1 MLTPDT
7 SNATFAAACALV
19 RTGAAGD
26 EAGLRALIDTRSP
39 DELVGLVL
47 ATGALAQLLGLV
59 AHGGDAQ
66 ALDAHLTQIIAN
78 QQQ

>member
-1 MLTPDT
+1 MTTPDT
-7 SNATFAAACALV
+7 SGATFAAACALV

-26 EAGLRALIDTRSP
+26 EDGLRALIDTRDT

-59 AHGGDAQ
+59 AHGGDVG
-66 ALDAHLTQIIAN
+66 ALDAHLTRIIAN
-78 QQQ
+78 QQP

>member
-1 MLTPDT
+1 MATPDT
-7 SNATFAAACALV
+7 SGATFAAACALV

-26 EAGLRALIDTRSP
+26 EDGLRALIDTRDT

-59 AHGGDAQ
+59 AHGGDPG
-66 ALDAHLTQIIAN
+66 ALDAYLTRVIAN
-78 QQQ
+78 QQP